1 MKKSGSFHHHQ
12 RKSIIGYLLMF
23 KHSLLIMV
31 LSTGLLSGCEQIV
44 LDASD
49 PLENSGAYN
58 VAVGVADFDTSTS
71 DTNVPARMYYPT
83 GTFANNSLGL
93 VILLPG
99 FSASYDDYE
108 IYARHLAS
116 HGFIVLGMDYVETS
130 ADSAIGMHPDKATQ
144 VTEAINYALN
154 SSGLKA
160 SINSN
165 KIAAMGHS
173 LGGKIAFYAAAI
185 DSRIKVVIAM
195 DPSNAGGPPC
205 LISPAN
211 CANYPVAA
219 NPARGEIG
227 IVKDIQAASLIF
239 RSQPD
244 GFTNPEA
251 EFNAYYFY
259 YGSDGNGTNGAPSIA
274 TYIDMGSAAHASY
287 LPTLISFVPTIV
299 KRDAVAWLQF
309 IFNGTDNSTYFSG
322 AKMQADISA
331 GRVAGFASR

>member
-1 MKKSGSFHHHQ
+1 M
-12 RKSIIGYLLMF
+12 
-23 KHSLLIMV
+23 SLCYV
-31 LSTGLLSGCEQIV
+31 LTGCEQIV
-44 LDASD
+44 LDAAD

-58 VAVGVADFDTSTS
+58 VGIAVADFDTSTS
-71 DTNVPARMYYPT
+71 ANNVPAKIYYPT
-83 GTFANNSLGL
+83 GSFANNSLGL

-99 FSASYDDYE
+99 FSAHYYDYE
-108 IYARHLAS
+108 IYANHLAS

-144 VTEAINYALN
+144 VTEAITYALN
-154 SSGLKA
+154 ISSVSSL
-160 SINSN
+160 IDSN
-165 KIAAMGHS
+165 KIATMGHS

-185 DSRIKVVIAM
+185 DSRVNVVIAM

-205 LISPAN
+205 NISPEN

-219 NPARGEIG
+219 NPGRGAVG
-227 IVKDIQAASLIF
+227 MVKDIQAASLIF

-244 GFTNPEA
+244 GLTNPAA

-259 YGSDGNGTNGAPSIA
+259 YGSDTNGTNGAPSIS

-287 LPTLISFVPTIV
+287 LPKLISFVPTIV

-322 AKMQADISA
+322 AKMQADINA
-331 GRVAGFASR
+331 GRVAGYASR